1 VRASF
6 DRPEISYSVIRKDG
20 VEQQI
25 LHFVRE
31 HEGEPGIVYRS
42 SRKAV
47 ERTAANLA
55 SAGVRAVAYHAGL
68 EDDERRDRQDAFVRD
83 EVEVVVA
90 TIAFGMGIDKSNV
103 RWIIHGD
110 LPRSVEAYYQET
122 GRAARDGEPAETVL
136 FHGPGDVRTIRYHI
150 ERMEVPEERERAE
163 ARLREV
169 LRFVDSGVCR
179 RKLLLAHFDE
189 EHPGDCGNCDVCTGG
204 VELEDLTVAA
214 QKVLSAAYRTGQRF
228 GAHHLADVV
237 SGNATDKVLERG
249 HHQLPTFGVG
259 SDTDKG
265 FWLSLIRDLENGGYL
280 ERADGQKSGFRIT
293 ALGRKVLKGSA
304 RFSAAR
310 QAPGRGGQARGRGGA
325 AAGGPG
331 AGSIEGGRADLN
343 GGGASR
349 DGTATGGS
357 RRERSE
363 SDADRAADTAPA
375 HERRR
380 ADDEELFA
388 CLRRLRKR
396 LARERGVPP
405 YVIFSDKTLRSITR
419 NRPTDE
425 AALLR
430 CHGVGERKLAEYGE
444 AFLRCVRE
452 FLAGAGCEE

>member
-1 VRASF
+1 
-6 DRPEISYSVIRKDG
+6 
-20 VEQQI
+20 
-25 LHFVRE
+25 
-31 HEGEPGIVYRS
+31 
-42 SRKAV
+42 
-47 ERTAANLA
+47 
-55 SAGVRAVAYHAGL
+55 
-68 EDDERRDRQDAFVRD
+68 
-83 EVEVVVA
+83 
-90 TIAFGMGIDKSNV
+90 
-103 RWIIHGD
+103 
-110 LPRSVEAYYQET
+110 
-122 GRAARDGEPAETVL
+122 VL

-310 QAPGRGGQARGRGGA
+310 QAPGRGGQARGRG
-325 AAGGPG
+325 AGGRGNEG
-331 AGSIEGGRADLN
+331 AGVSDIARAGGRG
-343 GGGASR
+343 GGGA
-349 DGTATGGS
+349 
-357 RRERSE
+357 RSE
-363 SDADRAADTAPA
+363 SDARRAADASPA